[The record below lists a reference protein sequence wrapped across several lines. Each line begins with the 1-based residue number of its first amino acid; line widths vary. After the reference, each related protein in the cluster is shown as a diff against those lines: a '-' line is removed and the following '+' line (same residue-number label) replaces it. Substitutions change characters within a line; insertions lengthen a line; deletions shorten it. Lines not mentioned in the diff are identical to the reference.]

1 MPPRQARV
9 LVDTN
14 AIKAAHDVGCWN
26 ALRKYFRLETA
37 AYCAEEAT
45 RLDRKGRR
53 LVERTLEELR
63 GDLVCHEVNDTDRA
77 ALALRLQGQV
87 DLDDGERDVL
97 SIALKLGEPV
107 WWLCG
112 PDKATLRAMHLLNL
126 LDQAC
131 SLETLARS
139 AGLRP
144 RELGQEHTE
153 AWLSKK
159 RTQLILGMEII

>member
-9 LVDTN
+9 LIDTN
-14 AIKAAHDVGCWN
+14 AIKAAHDTGCWN
-26 ALRKYFRLETA
+26 ALRKYYRLETA
-37 AYCAEEAT
+37 AYCVEEAT
-45 RLDRKGRR
+45 RAERKGRR
-53 LVERTLEELR
+53 LVERPLEELR
-63 GDLVCHEVNDTDRA
+63 SELVCHEVTDIDRA
-77 ALALRLQGQV
+77 ALALRIQGQV

-131 SLETLARS
+131 SLELLARD
-139 AGLRP
+139 AGVRP
-144 RELGQEHTE
+144 RSLERQFTE
-153 AWLSKK
+153 SWLSEK
-159 RTQLILGMEII
+159 RTLLVLGMEII

>member
-26 ALRKYFRLETA
+26 ALRKHFRLETA

-53 LVERTLEELR
+53 LVERSLEDLR
-63 GDLVCHEVNDTDRA
+63 GELVCHEVNDTDRA

-131 SLETLARS
+131 SLETLGSR
-139 AGLRP
+139 AGLRL
-144 RELGQEHTE
+144 RGLGQEHTE
-153 AWLSKK
+153 VWLSKK

>member
-1 MPPRQARV
+1 MPPRQAKV
-9 LVDTN
+9 LIDTN
-14 AIKAAHDVGCWN
+14 AIKAAHEVGCWN
-26 ALRKYFRLETA
+26 ALRNYYRLETA
-37 AYCAEEAT
+37 AYCVEEAT

-53 LVERTLEELR
+53 LVERTIEELR
-63 GDLVCHEVNDTDRA
+63 AELTCHEVTDIDRA

-97 SIALKLGEPV
+97 SIALKLREPV

-131 SLETLARS
+131 SLEVLARG
-139 AGLRP
+139 AGLRLRGLEP
-144 RELGQEHTE
+144 QYTE
-153 AWLSKK
+153 ECLVGK
-159 RTQLILGMEII
+159 RTQLVLGMEFL